1 MTDFASLIVIA
12 KPRFSAVVVD
22 ELHVNYADYL
32 AVHIEQAAAGVT
44 AVDRRIRLDS
54 GNAVVVVNLSVQ
66 TGNNALGNGC
76 LKTERVAYYNNI
88 VAEAQ
93 LVGVAQCSGGEVAV
107 GLDLQHCEVGVGVG
121 A

>member
-1 MTDFASLIVIA
+1 MT
-12 KPRFSAVVVD
+12 
-22 ELHVNYADYL
+22 
-32 AVHIEQAAAGVT
+32 AAGVT

-54 GNAVVVVNLSVQ
+54 GDAVVVVNLSVQ